1 MLLPLYSTNLMNQG
15 SIPLLA
21 AGVILVAV
29 SLHVE
34 VETFVPQVL
43 VPQGYHCLVLRL
55 TYSTSTPPTL
65 NLNSVDNYNTYLL
78 QPLLSHSSL
87 VPPRWRFNRLSERS
101 CCS

>member
-34 VETFVPQVL
+34 VETFVPKYWYPKVIIA
-43 VPQGYHCLVLRL
+43 
-55 TYSTSTPPTL
+55 
-65 NLNSVDNYNTYLL
+65 
-78 QPLLSHSSL
+78 
-87 VPPRWRFNRLSERS
+87 
-101 CCS
+101 